1 MSRNLAGRCHQVSSR
16 CHNHSRPVSAT
27 RTRFCSS
34 GQKTNQRLHT
44 TRVLASSNDSE
55 QESSKEILDAFFL
68 GKAVAETISE
78 RIGDTIGEVLAEVA
92 RTDAE
97 RRRFVRELQEEV
109 QARARGELMDSV
121 EATAPPPPPP
131 PTTTTTP
138 QSPPP
143 AATAAAPPAEDLK
156 SVAARA
162 RGELNDATEDKSSKD
177 DDEE

>member
-1 MSRNLAGRCHQVSSR
+1 MTMSQTLAGRCHQVSSR
-16 CHNHSRPVSAT
+16 CRNHSRPVSAT

-34 GQKTNQRLHT
+34 GQKTYQRLQT

-97 RRRFVRELQEEV
+97 RRRFVREIQEEV

-131 PTTTTTP
+131 PTTP

-143 AATAAAPPAEDLK
+143 PATAAAPPAEDLK

-162 RGELNDATEDKSSKD
+162 RVELNDATEDKSSKD

>member
-1 MSRNLAGRCHQVSSR
+1 M
-16 CHNHSRPVSAT
+16 
-27 RTRFCSS
+27 
-34 GQKTNQRLHT
+34 
-44 TRVLASSNDSE
+44 
-55 QESSKEILDAFFL
+55 
-68 GKAVAETISE
+68 
-78 RIGDTIGEVLAEVA
+78 LAEVA

-97 RRRFVRELQEEV
+97 RRRFVREIQEEV

-131 PTTTTTP
+131 PPTTTP
-138 QSPPP
+138 PSPPP
-143 AATAAAPPAEDLK
+143 AAAAAAPPAEDLK

>member
-1 MSRNLAGRCHQVSSR
+1 MTRVTMSQNLAGRCHQVSSR
-16 CHNHSRPVSAT
+16 CHSRPVSAT
-27 RTRFCSS
+27 RTRLCSS
-34 GQKTNQRLHT
+34 GQKTYQRLQT

-97 RRRFVRELQEEV
+97 RRRFVREIQEEV

-131 PTTTTTP
+131 PPTP

-143 AATAAAPPAEDLK
+143 AATAAPPAEDLK

>member
-16 CHNHSRPVSAT
+16 CHSRPVSAT

-34 GQKTNQRLHT
+34 GQKTYQRLQT

-121 EATAPPPPPP
+121 EATAPPPPP
-131 PTTTTTP
+131 TTTTTP